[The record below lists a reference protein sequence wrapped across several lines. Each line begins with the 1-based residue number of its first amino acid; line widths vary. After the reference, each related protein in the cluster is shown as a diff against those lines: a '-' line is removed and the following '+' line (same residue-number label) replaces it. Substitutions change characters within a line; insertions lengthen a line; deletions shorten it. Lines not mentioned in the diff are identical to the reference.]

1 MEERSIYKDIESRT
15 GGNIYIGVVGPV
27 RTGKSTFIKRF
38 MDTLVLPNIGDDA
51 LRERTNDELPQSS
64 AGRTIMTTEPKFVPE
79 NAVPVTLEDNAHLS
93 VRMIDCVGYIVDSAV
108 GYIEDDEE
116 RMVHTP
122 WSEEEIPFRRAAE
135 MGTSKVIND
144 HSTIGVMVTTDG
156 SIGDIDRED
165 YVRAE
170 ERVADELNATG
181 KPYVILLNTTA
192 PESASSSALA
202 AELSRKYA
210 APAIPV
216 DCAIMDEH
224 TIKGILATLLFE
236 FPIREIH
243 VDVPDW
249 LRGLENDNWLRASV
263 FGTIRERAKS
273 IDKIREVQDALGDLE
288 DSENIRTAELSSMDL
303 GTGRAD
309 ISLSLSDG
317 LFYRIL
323 SEKSGIDIA
332 SERELMRCICELAD
346 SKGRFDRISKAY
358 SDVLDNGYG
367 IVMPTMEELTLEEP
381 EIVRQNGKY
390 GIRLKASAPSIH
402 MMRIYTT
409 AEVTPIVGSE
419 QQSEELVTYLLREFE
434 ESPSKIWE
442 SNIFGKSVSDLV
454 NEGLHNK
461 LYRMPDKARMKIG
474 ETVEKIIND
483 GCNGLICIIL

>member
-15 GGNIYIGVVGPV
+15 GGDIYIGVVGPV

-38 MDTLVLPNIGDDA
+38 MDTLVLPRITDDN
-51 LRERTNDELPQSS
+51 LRERATDELPQSS

-79 NAVPVTLEDNAHLS
+79 NAVSVTLEDNAHLS
-93 VRMIDCVGYIVDSAV
+93 VRMIDCVGYIVESAM
-108 GYIEDDEE
+108 GYIEEDGE

-122 WSEEEIPFRRAAE
+122 WSDTEMPFRKAAE
-135 MGTSKVIND
+135 LGTKKVITD

-170 ERVADELNATG
+170 ERVASELAASG

-192 PESASSSALA
+192 PESVSSSALA
-202 AELSRKYA
+202 NDLSRRYG

-216 DCAIMDEH
+216 DCALMDEN
-224 TIKGILATLLFE
+224 TVKGILASVLFE

-243 VDVPDW
+243 IDLPSW
-249 LRGLENDNWLRASV
+249 LKGLDHDNWLRSAV
-263 FGTIRERAKS
+263 FTAIRDRAKELS
-273 IDKIREVQDALGDLE
+273 KIREVQDMSADL
-288 DSENIRTAELSSMDL
+288 AETEYIESAQLSGMDL
-303 GTGRAD
+303 GSGRAD
-309 ISLSLSDG
+309 LQVRLYG
-317 LFYRIL
+317 ELFYRVL
-323 SEKSGIDIA
+323 SQKSGIEISD
-332 SERELMRCICELAD
+332 EQELMACICEL
-346 SKGRFDRISKAY
+346 SKSKENYDRIGKAY
-358 SDVLDNGYG
+358 EDVLEKGYG
-367 IVMPTMEELTLEEP
+367 IVMPTMEELSLEEP
-381 EIVRQNGKY
+381 EIVCQSGKY

-402 MMRIYTT
+402 MMRVCTT

-434 ESPSKIWE
+434 ESPAKIWD

-461 LYRMPDKARMKIG
+461 LYRMPEKARLKIG

>member
-1 MEERSIYKDIESRT
+1 MEERSIYKDIENRT

-38 MDTLVLPNIGDDA
+38 MDTLVIPHIADENQRQRAI
-51 LRERTNDELPQSS
+51 DELPQSA

-79 NAVPVTLEDNAHLS
+79 NAVAVTLDGNAGLN
-93 VRMIDCVGYIVDSAV
+93 VRMIDCVGYIVESAM
-108 GYIEDDEE
+108 GYIEEDGE
-116 RMVHTP
+116 RMVRTP
-122 WSEEEIPFRRAAE
+122 WSESEMPFRKAAE
-135 MGTSKVIND
+135 LGTKKVITD
-144 HSTIGVMVTTDG
+144 HSTIGIMVTTDG

-170 ERVADELNATG
+170 ERVAAELAAAG

-192 PESASSSALA
+192 PEAASSAALA
-202 AELSRKYA
+202 AELSRKYG

-216 DCAIMDEH
+216 DCAVMDEN
-224 TIKGILATLLFE
+224 TVKGILASLLFE

-243 VDVPDW
+243 VDIPDW
-249 LRGLENDNWLRASV
+249 LNGLDKDNWLRASV
-263 FGTIRERAKS
+263 FGAVRDRAKD
-273 IDKIREVQDALGDLE
+273 IGRIREVQDAA
-288 DSENIRTAELSSMDL
+288 SELCENEYIESAELKAMDL

-309 ISLSLSDG
+309 IAVRLDGG

-323 SEKSGIDIA
+323 SEKSGIDIRG
-332 SERELMRCICELAD
+332 ERELMSCICELSE
-346 SKGRFDRISKAY
+346 SKDRFDRVGAAY
-358 SDVLDNGYG
+358 NDVLEKGYG
-367 IVMPTMEELTLEEP
+367 IVMPTMDELSLEEP
-381 EIVRQNGKY
+381 EIVRQGGKY

-402 MMRIYTT
+402 MMRVRTN

-419 QQSEELVTYLLREFE
+419 QQSEELVTYLLKEFE
-434 ESPSKIWE
+434 ESPAKIWD

-461 LYRMPDKARMKIG
+461 LCRMPEKARLKVG

>member
-38 MDTLVLPNIGDDA
+38 MDTLVLPNITDDN
-51 LRERTNDELPQSS
+51 LRERATDELPQSS

-79 NAVPVTLEDNAHLS
+79 NAVTVTLEDNARLN
-93 VRMIDCVGYIVDSAV
+93 VRMIDCVGYIVESAM
-108 GYIEDDEE
+108 GYIEEDGE
-116 RMVHTP
+116 RMVRTP
-122 WSEEEIPFRRAAE
+122 WSEEEMPFRKAAE
-135 MGTSKVIND
+135 LGTKKVITD

-170 ERVADELNATG
+170 ERVAAELSASG
-181 KPYVILLNTTA
+181 KPYIILLNTTA

-202 AELSRKYA
+202 NSLSQKYG
-210 APAIPV
+210 APALPV
-216 DCAIMDEH
+216 DCAVMDEN
-224 TIKGILATLLFE
+224 TVKGILATLLFE

-243 VDVPDW
+243 VKLPAW
-249 LRGLENDNWLRASV
+249 LSGLEKDNWLRTAIFSA
-263 FGTIRERAKS
+263 IRDRAKD
-273 IDKIREVQDALGDLE
+273 IERIREVQDAAGALTE
-288 DSENIRTAELSSMDL
+288 NEYIDSAELSSMDL
-303 GTGRAD
+303 GVGRAD
-309 ISLSLSDG
+309 VTVKPQDG

-323 SEKSGIDIA
+323 TEKSGIEITD
-332 SERELMRCICELAD
+332 ERGLMTCICEL
-346 SKGRFDRISKAY
+346 SKSKESYDRIGKAY
-358 SDVLDNGYG
+358 EDVLEKGYG
-367 IVMPTMEELTLEEP
+367 IVMPTMEELSLEEP

-402 MMRIYTT
+402 MMRVCTT

-419 QQSEELVTYLLREFE
+419 QQSEELVTYLLKEFE
-434 ESPSKIWE
+434 ESPAKIWD

-461 LYRMPDKARMKIG
+461 LYRMPEKARLKIG